1 MIKKIINRL
10 FFPEKERN
18 LNSRTE
24 RAVQKEPSNSNSN
37 QTNTIAFKKGEIHT
51 FTIPNLGNQEPFIVT
66 EFYYKPGD
74 VVKAGAI
81 LCEIENE
88 EITIEMESYFYGKII
103 ATCALEEELTTGTEI
118 LKIEVL

>member
-24 RAVQKEPSNSNSN
+24 RAVQKEPSNAN
-37 QTNTIAFKKGEIHT
+37 QTNTVAFKKGEIHT

-66 EFYYKPGD
+66 QFYYKPGD
-74 VVKAGAI
+74 IVTTGTV

-103 ATCALEEELTTGTEI
+103 ATCALNEKLTTGTEI

>member
-1 MIKKIINRL
+1 MIKKIIDLL
-10 FFPEKERN
+10 FFPTKERN
-18 LNSRTE
+18 PNSRTE
-24 RAVQKEPSNSNSN
+24 RAVQKEPSNSN

-66 EFYYKPGD
+66 QFYYKPGD

-103 ATCALEEELTTGTEI
+103 ATCALEEEFTTGTEI